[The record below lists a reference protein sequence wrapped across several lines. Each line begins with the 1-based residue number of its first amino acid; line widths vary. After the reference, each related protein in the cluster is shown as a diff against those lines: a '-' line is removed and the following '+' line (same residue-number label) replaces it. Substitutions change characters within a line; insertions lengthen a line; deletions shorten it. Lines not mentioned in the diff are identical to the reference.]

1 MMLSVS
7 GIALDCRLALRWL
20 SRRRG
25 LAATAILSLA
35 LGIGANAAVF
45 SLIDAFLFRPLP
57 IVKSDDLVW
66 LASGRKSDP
75 SGVSGPD
82 FEDLRRTQEVF
93 TDLAARAEF
102 TFSVRAG
109 ESTERLEGDMVSS
122 SFFDVVGVAPRRGRS
137 FRRSEEEARAPVAIV
152 SHRLWESRFERAPD
166 VLGKTIRVNG
176 RDLTIVG
183 VTPAGFRGITIERPI
198 DLWIPLTLLPD
209 LWPGV
214 VDFFSPRDEPAFG
227 VVGRLK
233 PGVSLEN
240 AEAAMKA
247 EARALEQSYPDTNT
261 GATAVLT
268 PFAENRLRNP
278 EDRESTRS
286 YFGIVLGVVAVV
298 FLIAVTNVAGLRLV
312 DLQDRESELSLRRA
326 LGASRARI
334 ARQFL
339 VENVLLYA
347 GAFAASLLVAWVSIR
362 LLERLSLFRIAL
374 ADLDLRLDRRVLL
387 AALGVAFAGALF
399 GSVVASLADR
409 RSLPGSTRIVGHVGK
424 KGRAR
429 GGFLAVQ
436 VGLSLTL
443 LVGAG
448 LLARTLA
455 KAYAIDPGFRTDQV
469 LFVSV
474 ELSSLEFRYDETR
487 ARQFYADVLE
497 RVEAIPGVRSA
508 AWSADTPFERMTL
521 LTFFLPEEV
530 PVTDPPDWIQEDCD
544 IVTPDYFAT
553 MGVELLRGRTFT
565 ESDTDGSPGVVV
577 VNDTMA
583 KTHWPGVDPI
593 GKRIRAWNRRF
604 VRHDFYEIVGVVKD
618 AKYRTLWEE
627 PRPYLYFPL
636 AQRFFQRMNLHVYTG
651 PSPMALLP
659 AVREEFRAVDQDL
672 PIFDTRPVG
681 EERSVLLVRQRSV
694 AALLGAS
701 ALVALILS
709 AVGTYGLAA
718 HQVARRIP
726 EVGLRMALGA
736 ERRDIVRFVLR
747 LAMLPAV
754 VGTGIG
760 LAVSSQSG
768 KALESLLIGVD
779 PTDTATL
786 AGGAFLA
793 LLAAGAASLLPAARA
808 ARIEPAAAL
817 RSE

>member
-1 MMLSVS
+1 MMLPMS

-20 SRRRG
+20 ARRRG
-25 LAATAILSLA
+25 LAATAVVSLA

-45 SLIDAFLFRPLP
+45 SLIDAFLFRPFP
-57 IVKSDDLVW
+57 IEKSEELVW
-66 LASGRKSDP
+66 VGSGRENDP
-75 SGVSGPD
+75 RWVSGPD
-82 FEDLRRTQEVF
+82 FEDLRRMQEVF
-93 TDLAARAEF
+93 TDLAAHAEF
-102 TFSVRAG
+102 TFSVRVRD
-109 ESTERLEGDMVSS
+109 STERLEGNLVTS
-122 SFFDVVGVAPRRGRS
+122 SFLDVLGVAPRPGRN
-137 FRRSEEEARAPVAIV
+137 FLRSEEEERAPVAIV
-152 SHRLWESRFERAPD
+152 SHRLWESRFERDPN
-166 VLGKTIRVNG
+166 VLGKVVRVNG

-183 VTPAGFRGITIERPI
+183 VAPEGFRGITIEGPI
-198 DLWIPLTLLPD
+198 DLWIPLALLPD
-209 LWPGV
+209 LWPGF
-214 VDFFSPRDEPAFG
+214 VDFFTPRNQSTLG
-227 VVGRLK
+227 VVGRMK
-233 PGVSLEN
+233 PGMSLES

-247 EARALEQSYPDTNT
+247 QARALEQSYPDTNT
-261 GATAVLT
+261 GTTAVLT
-268 PFAENRLRNP
+268 RFSENRLRDP
-278 EDRESTRS
+278 DARDSTRT
-286 YFGIVLGVVAVV
+286 YLGIVLGVVAVV

-326 LGASRARI
+326 LGASRALI
-334 ARQFL
+334 MRQFL
-339 VENVLLYA
+339 VENAFLYA
-347 GAFAASLLVAWVSIR
+347 IAFVASLLVAWISIR
-362 LLERLSLFRIAL
+362 LLERLTLFRVAL
-374 ADLDLRLDRRVLL
+374 SDLDLHLDSRVLL
-387 AALGVAFAGALF
+387 AALGVALAGAVF
-399 GSVVASLADR
+399 GSVVASLADW
-409 RSLPGSTRIVGHVGK
+409 RSNVGSTRIVGK
-424 KGRAR
+424 ASRAR

-436 VGLSLTL
+436 VALSLTL

-448 LLARTLA
+448 LLARTLS

-508 AWSADTPFERMTL
+508 AWSADTPLERMTL

-530 PVTDPPDWIQEDCD
+530 PLSDPPNWIQEDCD

-553 MGVELLRGRTFT
+553 MGIELLRGRGFT
-565 ESDTDGSPGVVV
+565 DSDDEDAPGVVV
-577 VNDTMA
+577 VNETMA

-604 VRHDFYEIVGVVKD
+604 VRHDFYEIVGVVRD

-636 AQRFFQRMNLHVYTG
+636 AQRFFQRMNLHVYSG
-651 PSPMALLP
+651 PSSMSLLP
-659 AVREEFRAVDQDL
+659 AVREAFRAVDPDL
-672 PIFDTRPVG
+672 PIFDARPIG
-681 EERSVLLVRQRSV
+681 EERAILLVRQRSI

-701 ALVALILS
+701 ALLALALS

-736 ERRDIVRFVLR
+736 ERRDIVRFILR
-747 LAMLPAV
+747 LAMLPV
-754 VGTGIG
+754 LGGTALG
-760 LAVSSQSG
+760 LAVSSQLG
-768 KALESLLIGVD
+768 QTLQSLLIGVAPTD
-779 PTDTATL
+779 PTTL
-786 AGGAFLA
+786 AVGAIVA
-793 LLAAGAASLLPAARA
+793 LLAASAASLLPAARA

>member
-1 MMLSVS
+1 M
-7 GIALDCRLALRWL
+7 
-20 SRRRG
+20 
-25 LAATAILSLA
+25 SLA

-45 SLIDAFLFRPLP
+45 SLIDAFLFRPFP
-57 IVKSDDLVW
+57 IEKSEDLVW
-66 LASGRKSDP
+66 VGSGREGDP
-75 SGVSGPD
+75 RGVSGPD
-82 FEDLRRTQEVF
+82 FEDLRRMQEVF
-93 TDLAARAEF
+93 TDLAAHAEF
-102 TFSVRAG
+102 TFSVRVR
-109 ESTERLEGDMVSS
+109 ESTERLEGDFVTS
-122 SFFDVVGVAPRRGRS
+122 SFFDVLGVAPQPGRN
-137 FRRSEEEARAPVAIV
+137 FLRSEEEERAPVAIV
-152 SHRLWESRFERAPD
+152 SHRLWESRFERDPG
-166 VLGKTIRVNG
+166 VLGKAIRVNG

-183 VTPAGFRGITIERPI
+183 VAPEGFRGVTIEYPI
-198 DLWIPLTLLPD
+198 DLWVPLALLPE
-209 LWPGV
+209 LWPGF
-214 VDFFSPRDEPAFG
+214 VDFFTPRDQQTLG
-227 VVGRLK
+227 VVGRMK
-233 PGVSLEN
+233 PGMSFEN
-240 AEAAMKA
+240 ADVAMKA
-247 EARALEQSYPDTNT
+247 YAKALEQSYPDTNA

-268 PFAENRLRNP
+268 PFSENRLRNP
-278 EDRESTRS
+278 DDRASTRS
-286 YFGIVLGVVAVV
+286 YLGIVLGVVGIV

-334 ARQFL
+334 TRQFL
-339 VENVLLYA
+339 VENTFLY
-347 GAFAASLLVAWVSIR
+347 GIAFAASLLVAWISIR

-374 ADLDLRLDRRVLL
+374 VDLDLRLDRRVLL

-409 RSLPGSTRIVGHVGK
+409 ESNLGSARIIGK
-424 KGRAR
+424 GSRAR

-474 ELSSLEFRYDETR
+474 DISSLEFRYDETR
-487 ARQFYADVLE
+487 ARQFYTDVLE
-497 RVEAIPGVRSA
+497 RVEAIPGVRGA
-508 AWSADTPFERMTL
+508 AWSADTPLERMTL

-530 PVTDPPDWIQEDCD
+530 PVSDPPDWIQEDCD

-553 MGVELLRGRTFT
+553 MGIELRRGRTFT
-565 ESDTDGSPGVVV
+565 ESDTDHSPGVVV
-577 VNDTMA
+577 VNETMA

-604 VRHDFYEIVGVVKD
+604 VRHDFYEIVGIVRDV
-618 AKYRTLWEE
+618 KYRTLWEE

-636 AQRFFQRMNLHVYTG
+636 AQRFFQRMNLHVYTAR
-651 PSPMALLP
+651 SPMALLP
-659 AVREEFRAVDQDL
+659 AVREAFRAVDPDL
-672 PIFDTRPVG
+672 PIFDARPIG
-681 EERSVLLVRQRSV
+681 EERAILLVRQRSV

-701 ALVALILS
+701 ALLALVLS

-736 ERRDIVRFVLR
+736 ERRDIVRFILR
-747 LAMLPAV
+747 LAMVPVLA
-754 VGTGIG
+754 GTVLG
-760 LAVSSQSG
+760 LAVSSQLG
-768 KALESLLIGVD
+768 RTLQSLLIGVD
-779 PTDTATL
+779 PNDAAVL
-786 AGGAFLA
+786 AFGALVA
-793 LLAAGAASLLPAARA
+793 LLAASAASFLPAARA
-808 ARIEPAAAL
+808 ARIQPAEAL

>member
-1 MMLSVS
+1 M
-7 GIALDCRLALRWL
+7 
-20 SRRRG
+20 
-25 LAATAILSLA
+25 SLA

-45 SLIDAFLFRPLP
+45 SLIDAFLFRPFPVSRSEELFW
-57 IVKSDDLVW
+57 IG
-66 LASGRKSDP
+66 SGRESDP
-75 SGVSGPD
+75 SGVSKPD
-82 FEDLRRTQEVF
+82 FEDLRRAQEVF
-93 TDLAARAEF
+93 TDLTAQAEF
-102 TFSVRAG
+102 TFSARVG
-109 ESTERLEGDMVSS
+109 ESTERLQGDMVSS
-122 SFFDVVGVAPRRGRS
+122 SFFDVLGVEPRPGRG
-137 FRRSEEEARAPVAIV
+137 FLPSEEEARAAVAIV
-152 SHRLWESRFERAPD
+152 SHRLWESRFDGSAD
-166 VLGKTIRVNG
+166 VLGKSIRVNG

-183 VTPAGFRGITIERPI
+183 VAPESFRGITIERPI
-198 DLWIPLTLLPD
+198 DLWIPLTLLSD
-209 LWPGV
+209 LWPGF
-214 VDFFSPRDEPAFG
+214 VDFYGPRDQPAFD

-233 PGVSLEN
+233 PGVRLES

-247 EARALEQSYPDTNT
+247 QARALEQAYPDTNA

-278 EDRESTRS
+278 GDRDSTRT
-286 YFGIVLGVVAVV
+286 YLGIVLGVVGIV

-312 DLQDRESELSLRRA
+312 DLQDRESELSLRSA
-326 LGASRARI
+326 LGASRFRI

-339 VENVLLYA
+339 AENLLLY
-347 GAFAASLLVAWVSIR
+347 GIAFAASLLVAWVSLR
-362 LLERLSLFRIAL
+362 LFERLTLFRVAL
-374 ADLDLRLDRRVLL
+374 SDLDLRLDSRVLL
-387 AALGVAFAGALF
+387 LAASVAVAGAVFGSAFA
-399 GSVVASLADR
+399 SVAGR
-409 RSLPGSTRIVGHVGK
+409 RLDPGSSRIVG
-424 KGRAR
+424 KGSRAR

-448 LLARTLA
+448 LLARTLS

-497 RVEAIPGVRSA
+497 RVEAIPGVQSA
-508 AWSADTPFERMTL
+508 AWSADTPLERMTL

-544 IVTPDYFAT
+544 IVTPDYFTT
-553 MGVELLRGRTFT
+553 MGIELLRGRTFT
-565 ESDTDGSPGVVV
+565 ESDGDGAPGVVV
-577 VNDTMA
+577 VNETMA
-583 KTHWPGVDPI
+583 RTHWPGVDPI

-604 VRHDFYEIVGVVKD
+604 VRHDFYEIVGVVRD

-636 AQRFFQRMNLHVYTG
+636 AQRFFQRMNLHVFTG

-659 AVREEFRAVDQDL
+659 AVREAFRSVDPDL
-672 PIFDTRPVG
+672 PIFDARPIG
-681 EERSVLLVRQRSV
+681 EERSILLVRQRSV

-701 ALVALILS
+701 ALLALLLS

-736 ERRDIVRFVLR
+736 EPSDILR
-747 LAMLPAV
+747 LILRIAMVPVLA
-754 VGTGIG
+754 GTALG
-760 LAVSSQSG
+760 LAVSSQLG
-768 KALESLLIGVD
+768 KTLESLLIGVQ
-779 PTDTATL
+779 PGDTVTL
-786 AGGAFLA
+786 ALGALLA
-793 LLAAGAASLLPAARA
+793 LTAAGAASLLPAARA
-808 ARIEPAAAL
+808 ARIEPSTAL